1 MRATRA
7 NQHNGMDLLFKR
19 CLDADYTHTAEG
31 GDYAIEVEGDTLY
44 ILFEWSDGA
53 EDWKNN
59 LDFPAKPYK
68 RMTEIWFCHRGF
80 LRVWKAMRDEIENRV
95 AETLQQHTD
104 ISNIT
109 ICGYSHGGAMAL
121 FATEDMAYLYGE
133 EFNVSGY
140 GFGAP
145 RVLWGCVPKAVRGR
159 ISAFETIRNIPDLIT
174 HLPPKVFGYRDI
186 NVTEIGEEGKYKPIE
201 AHYNS
206 AYMAELN

>member
-1 MRATRA
+1 MNA
-7 NQHNGMDLLFKR
+7 NQNDGMDLLFKR

-31 GDYAIEVEGDTLY
+31 GDYAIEVEGETLY

-68 RMTEIWFCHRGF
+68 RMTETWYCHRGF
-80 LRVWKAMRDEIENRV
+80 LRVWKAMRDEIESRV

-121 FATEDMAYLYGE
+121 LATEDMAYLHGRN
-133 EFNVSGY
+133 FNVSGY

-145 RVLWGCVPKAVRGR
+145 RVLWGYVPEAVRER

-174 HLPPKVFGYRDI
+174 HLPPKVFGYRDTNI
-186 NVTEIGEEGKYKPIE
+186 TEIGEKGKYKPIE
-201 AHYNS
+201 AHYDS